1 MLEAKLTRYLLKN
14 MMELFLNKNGVAF
27 CESDL
32 SIPSAR
38 ELDLTHLT
46 LIPQLRSNRR
56 NRLLVLVTRLLVV

>member
-1 MLEAKLTRYLLKN
+1 MLEAKLTNSLLKN
-14 MMELFLNKNGVAF
+14 MMELFVYKNEVAF

-32 SIPSAR
+32 PIPSTR

-56 NRLLVLVTRLLVV
+56 NRL